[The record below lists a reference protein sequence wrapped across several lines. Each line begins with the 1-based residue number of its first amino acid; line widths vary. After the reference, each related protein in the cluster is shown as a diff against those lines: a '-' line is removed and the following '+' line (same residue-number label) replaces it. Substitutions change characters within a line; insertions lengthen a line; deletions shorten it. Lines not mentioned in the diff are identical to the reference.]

1 MFWRIGQII
10 DPEKID
16 TVVVNH
22 AEMDHSGSLGRLID
36 RVHPERVLASPAC
49 ETALKAHFHY
59 RDWPLTVVKSK
70 DRFNMGRR
78 NVTFL
83 ETKMLHWPDSMF
95 SFIEEDGILISSDAF
110 GEHYATSE
118 RFDDEVDTGELMRQA
133 GKYYANILNPYSPL
147 VLKLLE
153 EVGKLGLK
161 IEMIAPDHGV
171 VWRKDPGRILSAYAG
186 WGAQKT
192 RDKAL
197 VVFDTMWHST
207 EKMAEAYA
215 RDYGLDIRVARFHNI
230 YGPEG
235 TYAGGRE
242 KAPAAL
248 CRKVAEA
255 PEGGTLEIWG
265 DGKQTRSYCYIDD
278 CVEGILQ
285 LMASGCAS
293 PVNIGSDRLVSVDEL
308 ADIIVGISGKSLA
321 RKYLPTAPQGVR
333 GRNADLAMAR
343 RELGWEPRVA
353 LEAGL
358 EKTYRWIRERVEEE
372 AP

>member
-1 MFWRIGQII
+1 MTRILVTGGGGFI
-10 DPEKID
+10 
-16 TVVVNH
+16 
-22 AEMDHSGSLGRLID
+22 GSHLA
-36 RVHPERVLASPAC
+36 RVLKSRGHFVRVADVKWDGYLKENYWSERLTLDLRNSGDCMEASEGMDEVFNLA
-49 ETALKAHFHY
+49 A
-59 RDWPLTVVKSK
+59 
-70 DRFNMGRR
+70 NMGGIGFITAVGADVTHD
-78 NVTFL
+78 NVL
-83 ETKMLHWPDSMF
+83 INANMLQAAVERGVSRFFFSSSACVYPEYRQESAAVSPLREEDAFPADPDSF
-95 SFIEEDGILISSDAF
+95 YGWE
-110 GEHYATSE
+110 
-118 RFDDEVDTGELMRQA
+118 
-133 GKYYANILNPYSPL
+133 
-147 VLKLLE
+147 KL
-153 EVGKLGLK
+153 
-161 IEMIAPDHGV
+161 
-171 VWRKDPGRILSAYAG
+171 
-186 WGAQKT
+186 
-192 RDKAL
+192 
-197 VVFDTMWHST
+197 FT

-255 PEGGTLEIWG
+255 PAGGTLEIWG